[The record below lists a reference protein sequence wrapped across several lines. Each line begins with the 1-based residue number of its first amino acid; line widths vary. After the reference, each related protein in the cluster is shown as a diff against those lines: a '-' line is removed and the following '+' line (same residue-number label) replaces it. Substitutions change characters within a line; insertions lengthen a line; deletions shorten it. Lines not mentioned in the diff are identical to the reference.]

1 MNRLKVFISGVQ
13 KELAEERQ
21 AVRSFILDDP
31 LLGRYFSVF
40 LFEDS
45 PACNSSSE
53 ELFLEEIDSSVIYIG
68 IFGNSYGST
77 DDSGYSPTEKEYR
90 RASEL
95 GKYRTVF
102 VKGNDDATRDPRMQN
117 LIYLS
122 ERDLVRRRFFS
133 IPELITQVYSSLITF
148 LTDQKY
154 IRTKPFDASAYPN
167 TSLDDISIEKI
178 EWFLKVARS
187 ERGFALPENTS
198 PVDTL
203 THLNL
208 MGGGQP
214 SAGALL
220 LFGKNPQRFIL
231 PSEVKCLHF
240 HGKVVEKPIPSYQI
254 FKGTLFDL
262 IDQAVDFVLA
272 KVDRRVIPSEN
283 QVAGEVE
290 YEIPLKVIREAIV
303 NAVAHRNYVS
313 NASVQVMI
321 FSDRVEIWN
330 PGSLPLDMTIQ
341 KLAEPHASIP
351 ANPLLCESLFLARYI
366 EKAGTGTLDMIR
378 LCRENKIPEPVFR
391 QDGGQFVVTLR
402 RERNFREEL
411 IQLGLSERQIQF
423 FAYLK
428 REERGTNAD
437 YQAVTGVTKSTAS
450 RDLNAMVQS
459 GVIVKKG
466 TTGKGTYYQVADL
479 YE

>member
-1 MNRLKVFISGVQ
+1 M
-13 KELAEERQ
+13 
-21 AVRSFILDDP
+21 
-31 LLGRYFSVF
+31 
-40 LFEDS
+40 
-45 PACNSSSE
+45 
-53 ELFLEEIDSSVIYIG
+53 
-68 IFGNSYGST
+68 
-77 DDSGYSPTEKEYR
+77 
-90 RASEL
+90 
-95 GKYRTVF
+95 
-102 VKGNDDATRDPRMQN
+102 
-117 LIYLS
+117 
-122 ERDLVRRRFFS
+122 
-133 IPELITQVYSSLITF
+133 
-148 LTDQKY
+148 
-154 IRTKPFDASAYPN
+154 
-167 TSLDDISIEKI
+167 
-178 EWFLKVARS
+178 
-187 ERGFALPENTS
+187 
-198 PVDTL
+198 
-203 THLNL
+203 
-208 MGGGQP
+208 
-214 SAGALL
+214 

-351 ANPLLCESLFLARYI
+351 ANPLLCESLFLTRYI

-391 QDGGQFVVTLR
+391 QDGGQFVVMLR
-402 RERNFREEL
+402 RGEGR
-411 IQLGLSERQIQF
+411 ISHWQSIGLSERQIT
-423 FAYLK
+423 AMEHLDK
-428 REERGTNAD
+428 NGSINNSE
-437 YQAVTGVTKSTAS
+437 YQRITGVSRQTGK
-450 RDLNAMVQS
+450 RDLEELVQ
-459 GVIVKKG
+459 KG
-466 TTGKGTYYQVADL
+466 LVVLEGKGRGAHYVL
-479 YE
+479 LSR

>member
-21 AVRSFILDDP
+21 AIRSFILDDP

-68 IFGNSYGST
+68 IFGYSYGST
-77 DDSGYSPTEKEYR
+77 DDSSYSPTEKEYR

-95 GKYRTVF
+95 GKNRTVF
-102 VKGNDDATRDPRMQN
+102 VKGNDDRTRDPRMQD
-117 LIYLS
+117 LIHLS
-122 ERDLVRRRFFS
+122 ERHLVRRRFYS
-133 IPELITQVYSSLITF
+133 IPELITLVYASLITF

-154 IRTKPFDASAYPN
+154 IRTKPFDASAYPDG
-167 TSLDDISIEKI
+167 SLDDISVEKI
-178 EWFLKVARS
+178 EWFLKVAQS
-187 ERGFALPENTS
+187 ERGFALSENTS
-198 PVDTL
+198 PIDTL

-208 MGGGQP
+208 MDGGRP

-366 EKAGTGTLDMIR
+366 EKAGTGTLDMIA
-378 LCRENKIPEPVFR
+378 LCRENNLPEPVFR

-402 RERNFREEL
+402 RGEDKISDWES
-411 IQLGLSERQIQF
+411 IGLSERQITAMQ
-423 FAYLK
+423 YLNK
-428 REERGTNAD
+428 NGQINNSE
-437 YQAVTGVTKSTAS
+437 YQKITGVTRQTGK
-450 RDLNAMVQS
+450 RDLEDLVQ
-459 GVIVKKG
+459 KG
-466 TTGKGTYYQVADL
+466 LVVLEGKGRGAHYVL
-479 YE
+479 LSR